1 MANKVIIPK
10 QGLQMTEGTI
20 NKWLF
25 KQGDSVTEG
34 QPLFEMETDK
44 VSVEIDSPATGIL
57 LKIVREAGEIVPVSE
72 MIAIIGD
79 KGEDISGILAESNKE
94 TKANNISSTDS
105 KGDVGVKSN
114 DSIVGIVQTCRGE
127 RVFASPRAKFLAEEN
142 GIEIEDIVGTGPE
155 GLVIERDVKSTIEIL
170 KDKLKI
176 TPVARKLA
184 EINGVETLETTGSG
198 IGGKV
203 MKADILSAISERNNL
218 SVSSRETIVPFIGMR
233 KVISDN
239 MMQSLHGMA
248 QVNHK
253 MKVNMT
259 ELIMLREKLKSD
271 GIKVSFT
278 DILVKIVA
286 KALMDFPMINATLSE
301 QGIVQRH
308 YVNMGIAVAVNNGLI
323 VPVIKNADLMDLEI
337 ISEISSDLI
346 SKAKSGGL
354 KPADYKGGTFT
365 LTNLGMF
372 DIDEFTAI
380 INPPEVGI
388 LAIGKIDRMPVA
400 VGDTVVIKPMTMLNL
415 TYDHRVIDG
424 APAAQFLQR
433 IKQIIQNP
441 YLLL

>member
-286 KALMDFPMINATLSE
+286 KALMDFPMMNATLSE